1 MITIIDYGSGNI
13 MSVGNMLKKVG
24 HRDYQICTHPSQA
37 KDSSKYILPGVGHFD
52 FGMQQLMDRG
62 WDEFLQN
69 EVVVRK
75 RPILGICLGLQLMTL
90 GSTEGDINGLGFFNA
105 KTYAFADLE
114 MDDLSIPNMGW
125 LDVQVSKTDPLFENA
140 TDEQRFYFVHS
151 YYVRSLE
158 ENQRMVTANYGIEF
172 DAGLIDGHIMGV
184 QFHPEK
190 SHRYGMNLLKNFA
203 AL

>member
-1 MITIIDYGSGNI
+1 

-24 HRDYQICTHPSQA
+24 HRDYQICTHPSEV
-37 KDSSKYILPGVGHFD
+37 KESSKYLLPGVGHFD
-52 FGMQQLMDRG
+52 FGMQQLQDRG

-69 EVVVRK
+69 EVVERK

-105 KTYAFADLE
+105 KTHAFADLE
-114 MDDLSIPNMGW
+114 IDDLSIPNMGW
-125 LDVQVSKTDPLFENA
+125 LDVQVSKTDPLFENT

-158 ENQRMVTANYGIEF
+158 ENQRMVTATYGIEF